1 MGKLLERCII
11 KRRILPVQT
20 EAKNQFVKT
29 ARCALLVPRFF
40 YLQNMN
46 ATGFRAC
53 LKELY
58 ETRYDP
64 VSVSYVVLAGELARN
79 VAFLMQQNLMS

>member
-1 MGKLLERCII
+1 MIPGGQIVRKVYPQ
-11 KRRILPVQT
+11 K
-20 EAKNQFVKT
+20 KNLSSSNWSENCQM
-29 ARCALLVPRFF
+29 RFIGISIF

-64 VSVSYVVLAGELARN
+64 VSVSYVVLAGQLARN
-79 VAFLMQQNLMS
+79 VAFLM

>member
-1 MGKLLERCII
+1 M
-11 KRRILPVQT
+11 
-20 EAKNQFVKT
+20 
-29 ARCALLVPRFF
+29 RFIGTSIF

-79 VAFLMQQNLMS
+79 VAFLMQQNLMSYLEAVSRTRN

>member
-11 KRRILPVQT
+11 KRRIFPVQT
-20 EAKNQFVKT
+20 EAKKPICENCQM
-29 ARCALLVPRFF
+29 RFIGTSIF

-64 VSVSYVVLAGELARN
+64 VSVSYVVLAG
-79 VAFLMQQNLMS
+79 

>member
-1 MGKLLERCII
+1 MIPGGQIVRKVYPQ
-11 KRRILPVQT
+11 K
-20 EAKNQFVKT
+20 KNLSSSNWSEN
-29 ARCALLVPRFF
+29 CHMRFIGISIF

-64 VSVSYVVLAGELARN
+64 VSVSYVVLAGQLARN
-79 VAFLMQQNLMS
+79 VAFLM